1 VGWRLFIIPIK
12 SSLFFSIFISIGIH
26 AREWISPATNI
37 YIAHVLLS
45 NYSKDPTITHIVDQF
60 DYYIL
65 PVFNVDGYAYTWTNG
80 RVFEMKRIL

>member
-1 VGWRLFIIPIK
+1 MGWRLFIIPIK